1 MLHDECGV
9 DERRLNGLAAKQA
22 VQISWRMVGHPQR
35 IGTSAWA
42 SVPECALSGGNQD
55 AVALPVSADQDLVLV
70 VLREVVEDLMP
81 RSLRAD
87 EDVRRRLERWLV
99 DE

>member
-1 MLHDECGV
+1 MRPSPDRRSLGQGSGMRP
-9 DERRLNGLAAKQA
+9 ERRQPG
-22 VQISWRMVGHPQR
+22 
-35 IGTSAWA
+35 
-42 SVPECALSGGNQD
+42 C
-55 AVALPVSADQDLVLV
+55 VALPVSADQDLVLV
-70 VLREVVEDLMP
+70 VLGEVIEDLMP